1 MLFNGKGMVWDSEK
15 QEVLCRFNAR
25 GIFNT
30 DDTRIIQKL
39 EQLGYV
45 GSESTEVVEVV
56 KKAGGKVNWEDKYN
70 AEYNT
75 RLAVERKYLEL
86 KEKYEAL
93 AETIKAPVK
102 VDTVEEA
109 TKQGKEELEQVY
121 VLGKH
126 RIKKEVNEEKIST
139 LRNLLKEYDALQGIP
154 YHKVTK
160 IKAVELTY
168 QLLDK
173 KGLL

>member
-1 MLFNGKGMVWDSEK
+1 MIWDAETQSILCKFDSRGMLNTDNPEIIKKLE
-15 QEVLCRFNAR
+15 AR
-25 GIFNT
+25 GYIG
-30 DDTRIIQKL
+30 R
-39 EQLGYV
+39 
-45 GSESTEVVEVV
+45 ESTEVPQVV
-56 KKAGGKVNWEDKYN
+56 KADTGKVDWEDKYN
-70 AEYNT
+70 AEYAT

-109 TKQGKEELEQVY
+109 TKQGKEELEQFY
-121 VLGKH
+121 VLDEH
-126 RIKKEVNEEKIST
+126 RIKKEVNDEKIST

-154 YHKVTK
+154 YQKVTK

-168 QLLDK
+168 QLLDE